1 MRKYPGIPEL
11 LEAYMKESAADK
23 RWVTVQEIRDR
34 FGLTRYQSVTVSAF
48 LRRLE
53 QGPFVRFPYIV
64 LKIERIPAMP
74 SENIRGDRYLVTLR
88 ECGTVH
94 KRGKREPGYSG
105 TAGEIVPARTLIPPC
120 MTECYDTRAAS
131 GRAGLQDYQIPVTT

>member
-88 ECGTVH
+88 ECGRVD
-94 KRGKREPGYSG
+94 RRREGEPGYPG
-105 TAGEIVPARTLIPPC
+105 TAGEIVPA
-120 MTECYDTRAAS
+120 EH
-131 GRAGLQDYQIPVTT
+131 

>member
-1 MRKYPGIPEL
+1 MRKYHGIPEL
-11 LEAYMKESAADK
+11 LEAYMQESTADK

-48 LRRLE
+48 LRRLK

-64 LKIERIPAMP
+64 LKIEPIPAIP

-88 ECGTVH
+88 ECG
-94 KRGKREPGYSG
+94 RAESRREGESG
-105 TAGEIVPARTLIPPC
+105 DPETEGEIVPA
-120 MTECYDTRAAS
+120 E
-131 GRAGLQDYQIPVTT
+131 Q

>member
-1 MRKYPGIPEL
+1 MRKYQGIPEL

-74 SENIRGDRYLVTLR
+74 SETIRGDRYLVTLR

-94 KRGKREPGYSG
+94 KKGKRDPD
-105 TAGEIVPARTLIPPC
+105 IQ
-120 MTECYDTRAAS
+120 
-131 GRAGLQDYQIPVTT
+131 GLPVKSCPLER